1 MLTSAAY
8 PRKKKGRFSLIPIEG
23 AVIKSE
29 QSSAVGDD
37 APVRKVNERIQR
49 PQPIDKPTGLLGK
62 KNVRISEQESYR
74 LNDSLESKREASKKE
89 AESSGASKVLSDDL
103 PRDAVTLDGLKQAWK
118 LFADAMNESGK
129 RSLNATLTLFDP
141 VLEGETIH
149 FKVANRVQEE
159 DLRLIRVEMME
170 FIRKRL
176 NNHHLQLTVHLA
188 ETGEQKLTFLSERD
202 KYEQM
207 VKKNPALEELRKR
220 LDLDLRQ

>member
-1 MLTSAAY
+1 M
-8 PRKKKGRFSLIPIEG
+8 
-23 AVIKSE
+23 
-29 QSSAVGDD
+29 
-37 APVRKVNERIQR
+37 
-49 PQPIDKPTGLLGK
+49 
-62 KNVRISEQESYR
+62 
-74 LNDSLESKREASKKE
+74 
-89 AESSGASKVLSDDL
+89 
-103 PRDAVTLDGLKQAWK
+103 PRDAVTIEDLKNAWK
-118 LFADAMNESGK
+118 LFADAMNEAGK

-141 VLEGETIH
+141 SLEGETIH

-159 DLRLIRVEMME
+159 DLKVIRAEMMD

-176 NNHHLQLTVHLA
+176 NNHHLQLQVHLA